1 MPLAALAGTAQAATL
16 DGALTATRRVWFPAG
31 WAETPIYD
39 RERLPA
45 GARFEGPAIVH
56 QIDTTSVVEPGNR
69 ASLDAIGNLILEVG
83 Q

>member
-16 DGALTATRRVWFPAG
+16 DDALTGTRRVWFPTG

-39 RERLPA
+39 RERLPV